1 MKIIDIDNIKKQI
14 INLTNNKIRIKIYM
28 GRNKYEYY
36 NGEIDKIYPN
46 IFSVKTEKG
55 IKSFSYLFLPIYI
68 FILI

>member
-1 MKIIDIDNIKKQI
+1 MNIDNIKKQI
-14 INLTNNKIRIKIYM
+14 INLRNDKIRIKIYM

-55 IKSFSYLFLPIYI
+55 IKSFSYSDVATKTIMI
-68 FILI
+68 TKI